1 MGDVRGTVCQDNGL
15 FAATIFYA
23 SNVETKVVENQQV
36 NKVNLNLKGIINQKK
51 SVSKNLDAFPSQ
63 IKGSQK
69 N

>member
-1 MGDVRGTVCQDNGL
+1 MGDVCGTVCQDNGL